1 MIELQQQ
8 QLLFTKYNSEI
19 VGRAYVNRLLTNPK
33 GAIWHILLVF
43 LTKVKFWKSEKV
55 KPAYLHNYQVYVIK

>member
-8 QLLFTKYNSEI
+8 QLLFTKYNYEI

-33 GAIWHILLVF
+33 GAI
-43 LTKVKFWKSEKV
+43 
-55 KPAYLHNYQVYVIK
+55 